1 MLQILKGVTFAEIT
15 FELYVLLTCQITKY
29 FLTKEYCY
37 FNLLFLKEKLSVPL
51 LLEHYLDHKEQQQLQ
66 HQRPLSK
73 LLFQQLQEH

>member
-1 MLQILKGVTFAEIT
+1 MLKGVTSAEIT
-15 FELYVLLTCQITKY
+15 FQLYVLLTYQITKY

-37 FNLLFLKEKLSVPL
+37 FNLLLLKEKLSRPL
-51 LLEHYLDHKEQQQLQ
+51 LLEHHLDHTEQLQ